1 MNTIEENIRE
11 FQDRINQL
19 ENQLKNERNDIESY
33 KQSQKDLY
41 DNYAKTPL
49 NIDDVDEEIMTLDD
63 KIRDSDAKIKGLEA
77 RILNRKR
84 SLLLFRYNTQNI

>member
-19 ENQLKNERNDIESY
+19 ENQLINERNDIESY

-41 DNYAKTPL
+41 DNYCKPTL
-49 NIDDVDEEIMTLDD
+49 NIDEVDEEIMTLDD
-63 KIRDSDAKIKGLEA
+63 KIRDSDEKIKDLET
-77 RILNRKR
+77 RILTRKKN
-84 SLLLFRYNTQNI
+84 LLLFRYNTQNI